1 VSLRHRVRVRIA
13 VPDKV
18 TPEDY
23 DIGSVSMAIMYSVLS
38 APK

>member
-1 VSLRHRVRVRIA
+1 VRIA

-23 DIGSVSMAIMYSVLS
+23 DIASVSMAITYSVLS
-38 APK
+38 RPIG